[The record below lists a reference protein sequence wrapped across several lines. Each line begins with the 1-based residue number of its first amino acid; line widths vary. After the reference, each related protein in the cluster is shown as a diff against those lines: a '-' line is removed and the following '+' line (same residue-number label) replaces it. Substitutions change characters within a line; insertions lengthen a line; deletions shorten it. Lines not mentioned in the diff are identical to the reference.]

1 MQDFRRQTSTS
12 HTSRRFTR
20 NCTLTRRVGQTEA
33 ARLSVWLGF
42 VSPEPVYRLVLTVF
56 AAVLALPA
64 TAQTFTT
71 LYAGQTGTTLQ
82 ASLRSG
88 YTPTTTYSYARARDT
103 LFAYVDDGN
112 RAIITDIYA
121 GRTLAIPAG
130 TDPTIAGCNGDGDN
144 NSSTCNGAL
153 NFNTEHA
160 YPQSKGA
167 SSGAAQSDMHHLYP
181 ARADVNSSRSNFPYG
196 IFSDAD
202 TWKYFR
208 DVSTV
213 TCSLGGCPPAD
224 AATYSAVSAPY
235 GPGGMTYFYPRAS
248 VRGDLARSIFYF
260 YTIYRTQADA
270 ADPAFFESMRPTLLL
285 WHKQDPVSVA
295 EQARSTRVK
304 RYQGN
309 DNPFVLDTTLV
320 RRAYDPSY
328 NASLPVELV
337 AFTAATDQASVR
349 LAWTT
354 ASETNNVGFVVEQ
367 QLPTDWAEVGFVPG
381 HGTTT
386 ERHDYTF
393 TVANAAPGRQ
403 TFRLR
408 QHDTD
413 GAIHYSAPITVEVP
427 VTTDDLAPDGF
438 ALRVTPLPARSSV
451 TITPAL
457 PANATG
463 RVEVLD
469 VLGRIMFMTDA
480 ALPFVLDV
488 RSWPEGHY
496 IVRLAAETRLYTT
509 PLVVRR

>member
-1 MQDFRRQTSTS
+1 M
-12 HTSRRFTR
+12 
-20 NCTLTRRVGQTEA
+20 L
-33 ARLSVWLGF
+33 
-42 VSPEPVYRLVLTVF
+42 
-56 AAVLALPA
+56 AAVPA
-64 TAQTFTT
+64 AAQSFTT
-71 LYAGQTGTTLQ
+71 LYAAQTGTALQ

-88 YTPTTTYSYARARDT
+88 YTPTLTYTYARARDT
-103 LFAYVDDGN
+103 LFAYVDDGD
-112 RAIITDIYA
+112 RALITDVYA
-121 GRTLAIPAG
+121 GRTLPIPKG

-144 NSSTCNGAL
+144 NSSTCNGPL

-167 SSGAAQSDMHHLYP
+167 ASGAAQCDMHHLYP
-181 ARADVNSSRSNFPYG
+181 ARADANSSRNNFPYG
-196 IFSDAD
+196 AFTDYD

-213 TCSLGGCPPAD
+213 TCSLGGCPPDD
-224 AATYSAVSAPY
+224 AGSYSAVSVPY
-235 GPGGMTYFYPRAS
+235 GPNGQSYFYPRAS

-260 YTIYRTQADA
+260 YTVYRTQADA

-285 WHKQDPVSVA
+285 WHKQDPVSAA
-295 EQARSTRVK
+295 EQARSARVK

-320 RRAYDPSY
+320 RRAYDPAY
-328 NASLPVELV
+328 NASLPVEL
-337 AFTAATDQASVR
+337 ASFTAATDGGAVR

-354 ASETNNVGFVVEQ
+354 ASETNNAGFAVEQ
-367 QLPTDWAEVGFVPG
+367 QHADGWDEVGFVAG

-413 GAIHYSAPITVEVP
+413 GAIHYSAPVTVEVP
-427 VTTDDLAPDGF
+427 VATEDVVPDAF
-438 ALRVTPLPARSSV
+438 ALRVAPVPARASV
-451 TITPAL
+451 TVTATL
-457 PANATG
+457 PPHASG
-463 RVEVLD
+463 RVDVLD
-469 VLGRIMFMTDA
+469 VLGRVVFSADA
-480 ALPFVLDV
+480 SAPVALDV
-488 RSWPEGHY
+488 QAWPEGRY
-496 IVRLAAETRLYTT
+496 VVRLLTETRLYTA